1 MGSMAFWYEKSK
13 ANTGEKP
20 KAVMNFNLWT
30 QCNSGEASF
39 LDIGFVVSNI
49 KAASKLYF
57 YIPFSDAKIKDL
69 SNNINTSKSISVIF
83 NEKYS
88 VIDSSETRRFWPVT
102 DTDDKV
108 EFVIYSWG
116 VRSDNAV
123 KVISEEKDP
132 GVTVEID
139 ADKIIEQINNIKAK
153 RFQDTDNLY
162 FRFRVE
168 IPEPAQKDT
177 IVRKYSPPNSFLQ
190 STWATTY
197 IVDFRFDDLRSLPE
211 EISSKTITQKT
222 EFVPVTK
229 LHFLLMTK
237 AHVDVETGARD
248 LTLRELEENTWDE
261 YIDKRFET
269 KDVVA
274 YHCAVKQKEEKPIYQ
289 WEFFAKIKVNNSTA
303 KVVFLYLWVL
313 AGLTIL
319 FNCLS
324 NGVWLL
330 IENDYGFSVVMFG
343 LVYFLICY
351 FLMKDAIRG
360 PSKKK
365 RNRTVDK
372 RK

>member
-1 MGSMAFWYEKSK
+1 M
-13 ANTGEKP
+13 
-20 KAVMNFNLWT
+20 
-30 QCNSGEASF
+30 
-39 LDIGFVVSNI
+39 
-49 KAASKLYF
+49 
-57 YIPFSDAKIKDL
+57 
-69 SNNINTSKSISVIF
+69 
-83 NEKYS
+83 
-88 VIDSSETRRFWPVT
+88 
-102 DTDDKV
+102 
-108 EFVIYSWG
+108 
-116 VRSDNAV
+116 
-123 KVISEEKDP
+123 ISEGKDP
-132 GVTVEID
+132 GATVEID
-139 ADKIIEQINNIKAK
+139 ADKIVEHINNIKAK
-153 RFQDTDNLY
+153 KFQDTDNLY

-168 IPEPAQKDT
+168 IPEPVQKDT

-274 YHCAVKQKEEKPIYQ
+274 YHCAVKQKEGKPIYQ

-324 NGVWLL
+324 NGVWFLM
-330 IENDYGFSVVMFG
+330 ENGYWFSVVMLG
-343 LVYFLICY
+343 LIYFLICY
-351 FLMKDAIRG
+351 FLMKDTIRG
-360 PSKKK
+360 SSKKK